1 MWIALATV
9 GGLAAAGVLTWQLW
23 PSQETDVAVPARV
36 CDNALPGVDVKA
48 LLPETGKP
56 FSQWHTGVFNPEEP
70 YSKKEPGT
78 CKVYGGGKSVT
89 IKHSLYSGSDRTM
102 KDITREASAAGAT
115 RIALGEAKGF
125 HEGDTTSLFSDCSS
139 AQAETKAVVEVD
151 VTYEETTD
159 RAVIRKMAALAA
171 DTLRLEARKLWDC
184 NGAGDLPSGIPQVG

>member
-1 MWIALATV
+1 
-9 GGLAAAGVLTWQLW
+9 
-23 PSQETDVAVPARV
+23 
-36 CDNALPGVDVKA
+36 
-48 LLPETGKP
+48 
-56 FSQWHTGVFNPEEP
+56 
-70 YSKKEPGT
+70 
-78 CKVYGGGKSVT
+78 VYGGGKSVT

-171 DTLRLEARKLWDC
+171 DTLRLEARKRWDC